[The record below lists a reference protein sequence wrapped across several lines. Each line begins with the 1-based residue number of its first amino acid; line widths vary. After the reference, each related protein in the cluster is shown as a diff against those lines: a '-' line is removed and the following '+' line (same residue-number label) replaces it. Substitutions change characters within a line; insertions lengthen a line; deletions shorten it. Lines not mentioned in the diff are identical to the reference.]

1 MIKCVEVGAEW
12 RAEMGALQIA
22 GNKKG
27 PTFR

>member
-12 RAEMGALQIA
+12 RAEMRALQIA